1 MLGDSYLAIKF
12 SVFIKKVVRISWRFI
27 DSEFP
32 FALSSTPEVKVSE
45 TIRNTEIDY
54 HSMIKIETLQS

>member
-1 MLGDSYLAIKF
+1 M
-12 SVFIKKVVRISWRFI
+12 RISWRFI

-54 HSMIKIETLQS
+54 HSIIKIETLQS